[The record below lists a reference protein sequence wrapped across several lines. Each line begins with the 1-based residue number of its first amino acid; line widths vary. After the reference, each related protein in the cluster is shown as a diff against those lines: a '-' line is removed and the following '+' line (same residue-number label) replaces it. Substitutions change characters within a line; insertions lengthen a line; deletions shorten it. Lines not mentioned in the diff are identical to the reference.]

1 MDYAYATLSD
11 VSTLPA
17 PKPVEVQFN
26 PTELGIDRGANYAE
40 MQVPGLPTPL
50 LQFVRGE
57 AQTLSLEL
65 FLDGTDQRASA
76 PPDETVEARL
86 LQLRAFVQIDPK
98 LHAPPVCLFKWN
110 ELEFQ
115 GVMTTLKERYTLFSP
130 TGRVLRA
137 RATVTFKSYK
147 AAEVQLRELK
157 KNSPDRTHVRV
168 VREGETLAHIANEA
182 YGDPQLWRVIAEDN
196 GIDRPRFVKP
206 GTPLR
211 LRAL

>member
-1 MDYAYATLSD
+1 MDFAHATLSD
-11 VSTLPA
+11 VSTLP
-17 PKPVEVQFN
+17 PPRPVEVQFN
-26 PTELGIDRGANYAE
+26 PTELGIDLGANYAE
-40 MQVPGLPTPL
+40 LQVPGLPVPL

-57 AQTLSLEL
+57 AQGLSLEL
-65 FLDGTDQRASA
+65 FLDGTDTRKTGA
-76 PPDETVEARL
+76 PADTVEARL
-86 LQLRAFVQIDPK
+86 KQLRAFVQINPK

-110 ELEFQ
+110 QLEFQ
-115 GVMTTLKERYTLFSP
+115 GVMTSLKERYSLFAP

-168 VREGETLAHIANEA
+168 LREGETLAHVAHEA
-182 YGDPQLWRVIAEDN
+182 YGDPRLWRVIAEDN
-196 GIDRPRFVKP
+196 GIDRPRFVP
-206 GTPLR
+206 VGTPLR